1 LDTSKKISLLLIAI
15 MSFLFVLLISN
26 VVYNFRNYGLTS
38 IESKAKIVAEVVK
51 HSLTSHMVNGV
62 MDNRKIFLEQI
73 GTLED
78 IDDIWLVRSP
88 AVIEQYG
95 KGLNNEELRDEIDQK
110 VLETATEQKVVNE
123 NLFGA
128 SNFRITIPYIS
139 SSKGAIN
146 CIECHTSKEGDVL
159 GAISISMTMDD
170 VKQVGI
176 NTVGNTAI
184 IALIL
189 TLLILYIINKVLNPF
204 LTLFDS
210 IKSVM
215 KRAHKG
221 EYSTRLEKNHSKE
234 GEEVSQWINSFLDKL
249 ENTLNNIEK
258 EISVFLSKKS
268 TVSQDPLI
276 NVNDAVANLSCVYKF
291 RKTIEH
297 DEKIEDIYKRISYV
311 LEHKLHIEHFNILEA
326 DKITNEIKVIC
337 EKDLHCNPHECCRA
351 NRTNTITNSCQFD
364 EICDKLKVKDVEYLC
379 IPYTISHDL
388 DIIITMTAKDKEALN
403 QLREQIPIIDDYI
416 NTAKPEIVTKKLMHI
431 LEKSARTDGLT
442 GLFNRKFLEESVQT
456 IVAQSKRNNIKY
468 GILMIDIDYFKMVND
483 TYGHDVGDEA
493 IKVIAQTL
501 KENIRSSDIAVRY
514 GGEEFMILLYN
525 CEEEYVVQI
534 AEKIRVSFSQK
545 QITKNNISFTK
556 TVSIGASIYPL
567 HTENFW
573 ECVKYADISLYDAKH
588 SGRNKVVLF
597 NEELLKNSNIDEK
610 Y

>member
-1 LDTSKKISLLLIAI
+1 

-26 VVYNFRNYGLTS
+26 VLYNFRNYGLTS
-38 IESKAKIVAEVVK
+38 IENKAKIVAEVVK

-62 MDNRKIFLEQI
+62 MENRKLFLEQI

-78 IDDIWLVRSP
+78 IDDIWLVRSQT
-88 AVIEQYG
+88 VIDQYG
-95 KGLNNEELRDEIDQK
+95 KGLIKEGLRDEIDQM
-110 VLETATEQKVVNE
+110 VLDTAKTQKVIHE

-128 SNFRITIPYIS
+128 STFRITIPYVS
-139 SSKGAIN
+139 SSQGAIN
-146 CIECHTSKEGDVL
+146 CIGCHNSKEGDVL

-176 NTVGNTAI
+176 KTVGNTAI

-210 IKSVM
+210 IKNVM

-221 EYSTRLEKNHSKE
+221 EYSLRLEKTNSKE
-234 GEEVSQWINSFLDKL
+234 GEEVSHWINSFLDKL
-249 ENTLNNIEK
+249 ANTPNSIEK

-268 TVSQDPLI
+268 KVSQDPLI
-276 NVNDAVANLSCVYKF
+276 NVNDAVSNLSCVYKF

-297 DEKIEDIYKRISYV
+297 DEKIEDIYKRIFYV
-311 LEHKLHIEHFNILEA
+311 LENKLKIQHFNILEA
-326 DKITNEIKVIC
+326 DKITNEIKVIY
-337 EKDLHCNPHECCRA
+337 EKDLHCNPHDCCRS

-364 EICDKLKVKDVEYLC
+364 NICDKLKEPGIEYLC

-388 DIIITMTAKDKEALN
+388 DLIITMTANTKEELN
-403 QLREQIPIIDDYI
+403 HLREQIPLIDDYI
-416 NTAKPEIVTKKLMHI
+416 TTAKPEIVTKKLMSI
-431 LEKSARTDGLT
+431 LEKSARTDSLT

-456 IVAQSKRNNIKY
+456 IVAQSKRNSITY

-514 GGEEFMILLYN
+514 GGEEFMILLYD
-525 CEEEYVVQI
+525 CEQEYVAQI
-534 AEKIRVSFSQK
+534 AEKIRICFAQK

-556 TVSIGASIYPL
+556 TISIGASIFPT

-588 SGRNKVVLF
+588 TGRNKVVLF
-597 NEELLKNSNIDEK
+597 SQQLLENSNIDEK

>member
-1 LDTSKKISLLLIAI
+1 
-15 MSFLFVLLISN
+15 MSFLFILLISN
-26 VVYNFRNYGLTS
+26 VIYNFRNYGLTS

-62 MDNRKIFLEQI
+62 MENRKIFLEQI

-78 IDDIWLVRSP
+78 IEDIWLVRSP
-88 AVIEQYG
+88 AVIAQYG
-95 KGLNNEELRDEIDQK
+95 KGFNKEELRDEIDQQ
-110 VLETATEQKVVNE
+110 VLDTAKTQKVIHE

-146 CIECHTSKEGDVL
+146 CMECHTSKEGDVL

-176 NTVGNTAI
+176 NTVMNTAL

-189 TLLILYIINKVLNPF
+189 TLLILYIINRVLNPF

-210 IKSVM
+210 IKNVM
-215 KRAHKG
+215 KQAHKG
-221 EYSTRLEKNHSKE
+221 EYSTRLEKTNSKE
-234 GEEVSQWINSFLDKL
+234 GQEVSQWINSFLDKL

-258 EISVFLSKKS
+258 EISVFLSKK
-268 TVSQDPLI
+268 TNISQDPLI
-276 NVNDAVANLSCVYKF
+276 NVNDAVSNLSCVYKF

-297 DEKIEDIYKRISYV
+297 DERIDDIYKRIAYV
-311 LEHKLHIEHFNILEA
+311 LEHKLHIKNFNILEA
-326 DKITNEIKVIC
+326 DKVTNEIKVIY
-337 EKDLHCNPHECCRA
+337 EKDLPCNPHECCRA

-364 EICDKLKVKDVEYLC
+364 ELCDKLKDKQTQYLC

-388 DIIITMTAKDKEALN
+388 DLIITMTTDSKEGLDY
-403 QLREQIPIIDDYI
+403 LREQIPLIDDYI
-416 NTAKPEIVTKKLMHI
+416 HTAKPEIVTKKLMLI

-456 IVAQSKRNNIKY
+456 IVAQAKRNKITY
-468 GILMIDIDYFKMVND
+468 GVLMIDIDYFKMVND

-556 TVSIGASIYPL
+556 TVSIGASIFPI

-597 NEELLKNSNIDEK
+597 SKELLKSSNIDEK

>member
-1 LDTSKKISLLLIAI
+1 

-26 VVYNFRNYGLTS
+26 VIYNFRNYGLTS

-62 MDNRKIFLEQI
+62 MENRKIFLEQI

-78 IDDIWLVRSP
+78 IEDIWLVRSP
-88 AVIEQYG
+88 AVIAQYG
-95 KGLNNEELRDEIDQK
+95 KGFNKEELRDEIDQQ
-110 VLETATEQKVVNE
+110 VLDTAKTQKVIHE

-146 CIECHTSKEGDVL
+146 CMECHTSKEGDVL

-176 NTVGNTAI
+176 NTVTNTAI

-189 TLLILYIINKVLNPF
+189 TLLILYIINRVLNPF

-210 IKSVM
+210 IKDVM
-215 KRAHKG
+215 KQAHKG
-221 EYSTRLEKNHSKE
+221 EYSTRLERTNSKE
-234 GEEVSQWINSFLDKL
+234 GQEVSQWINSFLDKL
-249 ENTLNNIEK
+249 ENTLNSIEK
-258 EISVFLSKKS
+258 EISVFLSKK
-268 TVSQDPLI
+268 TNISQDPLI
-276 NVNDAVANLSCVYKF
+276 NVNDAVSNLSCVYKF

-297 DEKIEDIYKRISYV
+297 DEKIDDIYKRISYV
-311 LEHKLHIEHFNILEA
+311 LEHKLNIKSFNILEA
-326 DKITNEIKVIC
+326 DKITDEIKVIY

-388 DIIITMTAKDKEALN
+388 DLIITMTAKDKEELTH
-403 QLREQIPIIDDYI
+403 LREQIPLIDDYI
-416 NTAKPEIVTKKLMHI
+416 NTAKPEIVTKKLMLI

-556 TVSIGASIYPL
+556 TISIGASIFPV

-597 NEELLKNSNIDEK
+597 NKELLESSNIDEK

>member
-1 LDTSKKISLLLIAI
+1 MDTSRKISILLIAI

-26 VVYNFRNYGLTS
+26 VIYNFRAYGLTS
-38 IESKAKIVAEVVK
+38 IESKAKIVAQVVK
-51 HSLTSHMVNGV
+51 HSLTSHMVNNV
-62 MDNRKIFLEQI
+62 MDNRKVFLEQI
-73 GTLED
+73 GTLKD

-95 KGLNNEELRDEIDQK
+95 KGLNNEELRDAVDQK
-110 VLETATEQKVVNE
+110 VLDTATEQKVINE

-128 SNFRITIPYIS
+128 STFRITIPYIS

-170 VKQVGI
+170 VKEVGI
-176 NTVGNTAI
+176 NTITNTAI

-189 TLLILYIINKVLNPF
+189 TLLILYIINRVLNPF

-210 IKSVM
+210 IKNVM

-221 EYSTRLEKNHSKE
+221 EYSTRLEKTNSKE
-234 GEEVSQWINSFLDKL
+234 GEEVSLWINNFLDKL

-268 TVSQDPLI
+268 NVSQDPLI
-276 NVNDAVANLSCVYKF
+276 NVNEAVTNLSCVYKF

-297 DEKIEDIYKRISYV
+297 DEKLEDIYNRISYV
-311 LEHKLHIEHFNILEA
+311 LEHKLNIKNFNILES
-326 DKITNEIKVIC
+326 DKISNEIKVVY
-337 EKDLHCNPHECCRA
+337 EKDLHCNPHECCRT

-364 EICDKLKVKDVEYLC
+364 NICDKLKDKDVEYIC

-388 DIIITMTAKDKEALN
+388 DLIITMTASSKEELN
-403 QLREQIPIIDDYI
+403 LLREQIPLIDDYI
-416 NTAKPEIVTKKLMHI
+416 HTAKPEIVTKKLMHI

-456 IVAQSKRNNIKY
+456 IVAQAKRNNIKY

-493 IKVIAQTL
+493 IRVIAQTL
-501 KENIRSSDIAVRY
+501 RENIRSSDIAVRY

-525 CEEEYVVQI
+525 CEEEYVLEI
-534 AEKIRVSFSQK
+534 AEKLRITFSQK
-545 QITKNNISFTK
+545 QITKNSVTFSK
-556 TVSIGASIYPL
+556 TISIGASIFPV

-597 NEELLKNSNIDEK
+597 SKELLKNSNIDEK